1 MKPPSQ
7 PNAINKLFQGN
18 QSPASALFGQPDP
31 TQPPQ
36 PGPAAAPPA
45 ASSPQPAPSS
55 ASSPTPAPVQPG
67 ALSAAMKPPQ
77 SEQDFAASNPDATK
91 AYMPTRPVGDF
102 DTGQHPVLRHA
113 LASLFAGLAEFGRP
127 GSGLSM
133 AERWND
139 QATQQRQFDNPANQ
153 EKMKAGALNQAYQK
167 YLTEGGQQAQ
177 IEHEQ
182 AETQNLHANVPLLQH
197 QQQFLDKVRGLKE
210 SGKYGSDEELFNSV
224 LPEAGTIPGL
234 TRQMIVDQINN
245 AKSLGAQF
253 NVQTDKQGRPEF
265 VQDRTGKKFYPDTQ
279 GKFADPEMQKQWD
292 SEMSAHQTSR
302 GEKLEDEKNTAVFAA
317 TRQAQAFSNQQNMEA
332 TKKMQPAVDTAL
344 TADDRLARMEKS
356 FTKGMA
362 GDQQA
367 QLALLA
373 DHLGMTFGMQKGA
386 KLNRGLIEEAQQS
399 QPWLSKISAKF
410 DKDGYLSGVALG
422 PEQMKQM
429 LDLGYDARDR
439 AWQGAHNTATT
450 YGVALP
456 PGAEKVEQQRQ
467 PGSKPMLQQQG
478 GQGGAK
484 HVPGGQAQGLKEGAT
499 GTGSDGKK
507 YVVKGGVWV
516 PQ

>member
-31 TQPPQ
+31 SQPPQ
-36 PGPAAAPPA
+36 PQSAPPT
-45 ASSPQPAPSS
+45 ASPSQQPPAPPQAQPQADS
-55 ASSPTPAPVQPG
+55 A
-67 ALSAAMKPPQ
+67 PPQ
-77 SEQDFAASNPDATK
+77 RGAIAQSMQPQMTDPASVQNPYQVPQHGTLAK
-91 AYMPTRPVGDF
+91 IILGVGEAF
-102 DTGQHPVLRHA
+102 GNP
-113 LASLFAGLAEFGRP
+113 LASRIGERDRQLQEQHNEFEATGRQKTAAELNRESMQTAEAGSNIQRSQYEMGKEQETAKANAV
-127 GSGLSM
+127 S
-133 AERWND
+133 
-139 QATQQRQFDNPANQ
+139 QIQQ
-153 EKMKAGALNQAYQK
+153 E
-167 YLTEGGQQAQ
+167 
-177 IEHEQ
+177 
-182 AETQNLHANVPLLQH
+182 V
-197 QQQFLDKVRGLKE
+197 E
-210 SGKYGSDEELFNSV
+210 SGKYGTGDALLGRWRRIAQAN
-224 LPEAGTIPGL
+224 PHIGL
-234 TRQMIVDQINN
+234 TDEDIQ
-245 AKSLGAQF
+245 GAITSTHPIGPKYS
-253 NVQTDKQGRPEF
+253 VTKGEGGRPEGL
-265 VQDRTGKKFYPDTQ
+265 QDREGNVYTADKIPQ
-279 GKFADPEMQKQWD
+279 DPEAQSIWANATTGHEQ
-292 SEMSAHQTSR
+292 AR
-302 GEKLEDEKNTAVFAA
+302 GEKREDEAYVAGKAA
-317 TRQAQAFSNQQNMEA
+317 ERQAAGFQQANTMEA

-399 QPWLSKISAKF
+399 QPWLAKISAKF

-484 HVPGGQAQGLKEGAT
+484 QPPQGAT
-499 GTGSDGKK
+499 HIGTSSLDGKK
-507 YVVKGGVWV
+507 YYLDAQGKKLG
-516 PQ
+516 PAE